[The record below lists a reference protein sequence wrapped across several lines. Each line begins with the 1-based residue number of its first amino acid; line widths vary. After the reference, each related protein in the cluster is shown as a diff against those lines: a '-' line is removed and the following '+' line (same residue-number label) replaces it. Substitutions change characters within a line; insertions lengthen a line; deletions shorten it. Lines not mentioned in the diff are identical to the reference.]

1 MARVTFTLTPGLL
14 PTCTLTVTLTADV
27 ADKYNNCQGDFTAQN
42 GEWSIGKPIYKNS
55 SGCLILFKDN
65 QWKFTSGS
73 GGARLIAVTNEDVI
87 CPASVTKWKWTSD
100 MFVFEH
106 ADVTITCSIH

>member
-27 ADKYNNCQGDFTAQN
+27 ADKYNNCQGDFTAKN

-65 QWKFTSGS
+65 QWK
-73 GGARLIAVTNEDVI
+73 NEDVI